1 MKLRNIFTMLAAA
14 LAFAFVGCQEE
25 ERFLE
30 EVKVSQ
36 SYVTI
41 PVDGGST
48 KITVN
53 AVGDWTI
60 TGVPVDEDGN
70 LTWLT
75 VSPVSGAAGE
85 TEVTFTAAATT
96 STNEVLLY
104 LECQGE
110 TQVLSVLQMA
120 EKVDLPVTSV
130 ADVLKEAEVGKIYRV
145 SGNVTDITNYDKY
158 GCFYVNDGTSEK
170 DVYIYGSLNSADF
183 KVEVGDVITCEGPWT
198 SYGNM
203 DDVTIL
209 SLEKSLIQ
217 VDSTQ
222 VLIAQAAGEFSLNVV
237 SKGGGLNAEPDVDWI
252 TVTGIEVAGEKCVVN
267 LTYTANEHL
276 VSRTGSV
283 KLSIGDALSAVSF
296 VQDPRPM
303 VDADIVDGKTIAD
316 FLAAEVSTDVYYRLT
331 AKVTKIDDATYG
343 NIYVKDETGKEL
355 YVYGL
360 TEKKLAPGSKND
372 KSFEKIG
379 LKPGDIVTFV
389 GTRAAYKDNPQMA
402 GPCWYESHVA
412 SKAVSVKDFL
422 AAAVDE
428 TTLYELT
435 GVITEINNTKYGN
448 LYLEDKEGESVYVYG
463 LTEFPLEEGEKND
476 ESFAELKL
484 LVGDTLTVRGF
495 RGEYKGSP
503 QMVNGYYATHSAPA
517 RETYTYKKATAVTSG
532 KTYAIV
538 ANDGKDLQAAM
549 PLSESLNYGYLNPAK
564 VTAEGD
570 VLTTTVANE
579 FVFTA
584 VEGGY
589 TIAQP
594 DGRLLY
600 MSGTF
605 NSFNVKKDATEGHV
619 WTVAIA
625 ADGTA
630 TITNVAMNKY
640 VQYSTQ
646 YKSYGAYSS
655 AQEEAAMPV
664 LYEKVTE

>member
-25 ERFLE
+25 ERFLD
-30 EVKVSQ
+30 EVQVSQ
-36 SYVTI
+36 SFVAI
-41 PVDGGST
+41 PVAGGDV
-48 KITVN
+48 KVTVN
-53 AVGDWTI
+53 AAGDWEI
-60 TGVPVDEDGN
+60 TDIPE
-70 LTWLT
+70 WLT
-75 VSPVSGAAGE
+75 VTPAAGNGK
-85 TEVTFTAAATT
+85 TEVTFHAGEASA
-96 STNEVLLY
+96 TNEAIVSLN
-104 LECQGE
+104 CAGA
-110 TQVLSVLQMA
+110 TQLITVLQLA
-120 EKVDLPVTSV
+120 EKVELPISTCKEVINGVDGVVYRVKGTVTSIANTQYGNWYLEDETGSV
-130 ADVLKEAEVGKIYRV
+130 YVYGTLYEGAEKQ
-145 SGNVTDITNYDKY
+145 
-158 GCFYVNDGTSEK
+158 FEK
-170 DVYIYGSLNSADF
+170 LGI
-183 KVEVGDVITCEGPWT
+183 EVGDVVTCEGPRKDYSGT
-198 SYGNM
+198 IELVN
-203 DDVTIL
+203 VTVIDI
-209 SLEKSLIQ
+209 EKSLIQ
-217 VDSTQ
+217 LDSAE
-222 VLIAQAAGEFSLNVV
+222 VLIAQPAGEFALNVV
-237 SKGGGLNAEPDVDWI
+237 SKKGGLNAKPDCDWI
-252 TVTGIEVAGEKCVVN
+252 TVTGLEVKGENCVVN
-267 LTYTANEHL
+267 LSYTPNNHL
-276 VSRTGSV
+276 VSRTGV
-283 KLSIGDALSAVSF
+283 VQLSIGDAKSAVSF
-296 VQDPRPM
+296 VQEPRAM

-463 LTEFPLEEGEKND
+463 LTEFPLEKGEKND

-517 RETYTYKKATAVTSG
+517 RVTYKYKKATAVTSG

-538 ANDGKDLQAAM
+538 ANDGKALQAAM
-549 PLSESLNYGYLNPAK
+549 PLAESLNYGYLNPAQ

-619 WTVAIA
+619 WTVAVA